1 MIACISEP
9 ISWPRLERFATGK
22 SDPRIAAHLAQ
33 CPSCARCLEEISG
46 DLVALPLLA
55 VPAEPSRAV
64 RWWWFAVPAIAAAA
78 IAGMVLRP
86 DPPER
91 ERLLNVASI
100 KGRGDVTLALVRER
114 AGAIVEDATTFAPGD
129 RWKVVVTC
137 ASGHSTWL
145 DVSVVEAD
153 ATRADHPLPVAEL
166 ACGNRIVLPG
176 AFELT
181 GKVANKICVR
191 VARSEG
197 ARSFPTPGPDVACVT
212 VTPE

>member
-1 MIACISEP
+1 MA
-9 ISWPRLERFATGK
+9 
-22 SDPRIAAHLAQ
+22 
-33 CPSCARCLEEISG
+33 
-46 DLVALPLLA
+46 ALPLLA
-55 VPAEPSRAV
+55 VPARPSRAV

-78 IAGMVLRP
+78 IAAAVMVLRRH
-86 DPPER
+86 PPER
-91 ERLLNVASI
+91 DRLPNVASI

-114 AGAIVEDATTFAPGD
+114 AGTIVEDATTFAPGD

-181 GKVANKICVR
+181 GKVATKICVR
-191 VARSEG
+191 VSRSEG
-197 ARSFPTPGPDVACVT
+197 ARSFPTPGPDIACLT